1 MQIGNYRF
9 DENLAV
15 EILEKVGLALIVL
28 VVTWALAKAAKWA
41 FAKLVDNVGL
51 FRRATGEG
59 MTLGE
64 SLGKIVSLLIWL
76 FGLMI
81 ILQVLGLGAVAG
93 PIDNFLD
100 GVVAFIPN
108 LIGAGLI
115 FFIGLMIAKIA
126 RDLVVT
132 TLRTVDF
139 DKWAN
144 RGGVDEATGN
154 TRISD
159 TIGTIVYAIIVIVV
173 SIAALDVL
181 SIAAI
186 SEPASEM
193 LRKILLAIP
202 NVLIAAILL
211 GIGYLV
217 SRFVVHL
224 IKEVLPGLGVDRALS
239 SSGLVSEGTRASSII
254 ARVVQIAIILFFAIA
269 ATRLLGFP
277 ELTAILNE
285 VLELGGQVVFGAGHD
300 PDRPRRQP
308 CLDRQGNQTPGGN
321 ITGHH
326 PGRNDPERIP
336 AKRKAAPEGG
346 RNGFNPTGEIAH
358 PVCDHHPV
366 NQRADGGIF
375 WRIDHRII
383 ANIGQRAGLGQRM
396 TGGADDHDI
405 LCIKLGK
412 RDPLHRVRLAQ
423 PTDHK
428 IKLSRAQ
435 AIHQKPMRAILD
447 LWRGIGREAREK
459 LYRLRQHPRR
469 HAWQCA
475 DGNCTL
481 LALAQGRNARH
492 PLMDR
497 RQAAGG
503 MAQEHFALDGQHNTA
518 AIALQKGDAGD
529 LFQLFQ
535 CLGNS
540 GLGEV

>member
-9 DENLAV
+9 DQELAIEV
-15 EILEKVGLALIVL
+15 LEKVGIAIVVLII
-28 VVTWALAKAAKWA
+28 TWALAKAAKWA
-41 FAKLVDNVGL
+41 FAKLVDNVGF

-59 MTLGE
+59 KTLGE

-100 GVVAFIPN
+100 GVVEFVPN

-115 FFIGLMIAKIA
+115 FFIGLMIAKIT

-193 LRKILLAIP
+193 LREILLAIP
-202 NVLIAAILL
+202 NVIFAAILL

-217 SRFVVHL
+217 SRFVVQVL
-224 IKEVLPGLGVDRALS
+224 KEVLPGLGVDRALS
-239 SSGLVSEGTRASSII
+239 SSGIVSEGTSVSSII

-285 VLELGGQVVFGAGHD
+285 ILELGGQVVFGAVVIGV
-300 PDRPRRQP
+300 
-308 CLDRQGNQTPGGN
+308 
-321 ITGHH
+321 
-326 PGRNDPERIP
+326 
-336 AKRKAAPEGG
+336 
-346 RNGFNPTGEIAH
+346 GFL
-358 PVCDHHPV
+358 
-366 NQRADGGIF
+366 
-375 WRIDHRII
+375 I
-383 ANIGQRAGLGQRM
+383 ANILSRIVGGAAETGTAATVVRWATIILFVFMGLQFMGVGEEIVQTAFSALVIGGAVAAALAFGLGGRDWAGRKLEEM
-396 TGGADDHDI
+396 DSKARSASSGAGTGDRPLPPGA
-405 LCIKLGK
+405 
-412 RDPLHRVRLAQ
+412 
-423 PTDHK
+423 
-428 IKLSRAQ
+428 
-435 AIHQKPMRAILD
+435 
-447 LWRGIGREAREK
+447 
-459 LYRLRQHPRR
+459 
-469 HAWQCA
+469 
-475 DGNCTL
+475 
-481 LALAQGRNARH
+481 
-492 PLMDR
+492 
-497 RQAAGG
+497 
-503 MAQEHFALDGQHNTA
+503 
-518 AIALQKGDAGD
+518 
-529 LFQLFQ
+529 
-535 CLGNS
+535 
-540 GLGEV
+540 